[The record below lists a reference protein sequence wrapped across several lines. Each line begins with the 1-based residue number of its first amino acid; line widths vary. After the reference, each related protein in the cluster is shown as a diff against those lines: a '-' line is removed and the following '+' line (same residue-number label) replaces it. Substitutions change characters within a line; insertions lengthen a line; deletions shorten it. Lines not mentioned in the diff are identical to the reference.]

1 MLPEKDFFKKE
12 KDRLILDSYR
22 IIDANINRSKEGLRV
37 CEEISRF
44 HLNNKGISQKIKRLR
59 HEITHI
65 IKASKLK
72 TPMLLAGRDSSKDI
86 GKTSCL
92 YSKKKSFKQI
102 FLSNT
107 QRVKEALRVLEEF
120 LKLFDTLASKKIQK
134 LRFDV
139 YDLEKETIEQFPA
152 LSYPR

>member
-1 MLPEKDFFKKE
+1 MLFEKDFFKKE
-12 KDRLILDSYR
+12 KNRHILDSYR

-44 HLNNKGISQKIKRLR
+44 HLNNKEISQRLKRLR
-59 HEITHI
+59 HEITRI
-65 IKASKLK
+65 IKVSGLK
-72 TPMLLAGRDSSKDI
+72 QSMLFACRDSNKDI

-92 YSKKKSFKQI
+92 NSKKKSFKQI
-102 FLSNT
+102 FLSNI

-120 LKLFDTLASKKIQK
+120 LKLYDTQASKKIQK

-139 YDLEKETIEQFPA
+139 YEVEKKTIEQFPA